1 MKKKLLLISPIFVS
15 KGQEGHAPF
24 MQNLIEAYINN
35 GLDVSLLA
43 KKGRDEKFLK
53 KFFSYIYFYIR
64 ILFTNTTQFDYVQI
78 SFPTLVYP
86 VISFKRFGK
95 AKIIIRFHG
104 EDLVI
109 PGKSFK
115 SSILKKFS
123 ENIIRKGDLI
133 VVPSKYFYNI
143 VKNKYSKANVYIY
156 PSGGVNLKN
165 FYPIRKNYKNNN
177 ILNLGYI
184 GRLDYQKGLQV
195 LIKAISYIED
205 IKIHLIIIGDGPQ
218 KKEFLNLVENY
229 KIDYVYYGTIPNNKL
244 VNYYNEF
251 DIFIFPTMREAESFG
266 NVGIESMACGIPV
279 IGSNIGGLTDYLVDG
294 FNGLLFTPGDS
305 RDLSDKIIK
314 YNALS
319 IEQKIELSNNAIKT
333 ASKYESNFLTSE
345 FINYLNNIK

>member
-244 VNYYNEF
+244 VNYYNKF

-266 NVGIESMACGIPV
+266 NVGIESMACGVPV
-279 IGSNIGGLTDYLVDG
+279 IGSNIGGLIDYLQDEYNG
-294 FNGLLFTPGDS
+294 FLFKPGDS
-305 RDLSDKIIK
+305 KDLSNKILK
-314 YNALS
+314 FNALS
-319 IEQKIELSNNAIKT
+319 VEKKIELSNNAIST
-333 ASKYESNFLTSE
+333 ASKYESNYLTRE
-345 FINYLNNIK
+345 FINYLSNI